1 MNLADSLQATSHA
14 TDSMGTAVASA
25 VSMPRARLVKAK
37 EFEAHLSA
45 QAIRK
50 RAEAHADQ
58 IVKETLM
65 RAAEIEAAARIKGEQ
80 IGLQRYAD
88 ALASLDQARGSFARD
103 VESQLIAS
111 VFSVVRQLLPTLPA
125 KLITEDIVIQLIR
138 SDARS
143 RAIQLIVPIAQV
155 EYANSQLD
163 VWRLAAG
170 SARGLFS
177 IEVKGKAQLD
187 PDVCIL
193 KSEFGSVTASLSEQ
207 LAALEKSA
215 RAALDSSS
223 AQPQSQ
229 PSTQVN
235 APRASG
241 AVKAVSTSEGVD
253 GNA

>member
-1 MNLADSLQATSHA
+1 MSLADPVTATSPS
-14 TDSMGTAVASA
+14 TDSMEAAVVSA
-25 VSMPRARLVKAK
+25 VSMPRVRLVKAN

-50 RAEAHADQ
+50 RAEAHADK
-58 IVKETLM
+58 IVKETLV

-88 ALASLDQARGSFARD
+88 ALVSLDQARSSFARD
-103 VESQLIAS
+103 VENQLIAS

-125 KLITEDIVIQLIR
+125 KLITEDIVTQLIR

-177 IEVKGKAQLD
+177 IEVKGEAQLD

-193 KSEFGSVTASLSEQ
+193 KSEFGSVTANLSEQ

-223 AQPQSQ
+223 AQSQ

-235 APRASG
+235 MPRPSG
-241 AVKAVSTSEGVD
+241 RVKAMSTSEGVD